1 MALVP
6 APYLRQGLLSN
17 ATTVLGLAMF
27 MLLGSGLL
35 THALALPASLLV
47 CAGVM
52 LGAFSILLGT
62 LSLRPAVSAA
72 AIWAVIAANLLW
84 AAESLLLIATGWV
97 QPTRAGA
104 VLLLAQAGVAAM
116 YAGLQFVGLSRS
128 RARPA

>member
-17 ATTVLGLAMF
+17 ATTDLGLALF

-35 THALALPASLLV
+35 SQALALPASLLV
-47 CAGVM
+47 FVGVI
-52 LGAFSILLGT
+52 LGALSILLGT
-62 LSLRPAVSAA
+62 LSLRPAVSAT
-72 AIWAVIAANLLW
+72 AIWAVIGGNLLW
-84 AAESLLLIATGWV
+84 AAESLLLLAAGSV

-104 VLLLAQAGVAAM
+104 VFLIAQAGVGSM
-116 YAGLQFVGLSRS
+116 YAGLQFVALGRS